1 MAALGQSQSKPS
13 VAFTRPK
20 QWSLGMER
28 RLTLW
33 GLVFLSPWIIGFL
46 VFTLV
51 PMVTSLVLS
60 FTDYDLLNPNAI
72 NFVGLSNYN
81 RLFSDPQVGA
91 STSATVRFAILA
103 LPVSILMPLL
113 MAALLTSKRLW
124 GRRLFTTLFYMP
136 YMVPVVSAVFIW
148 QGFLN
153 QESGWLNGILGIFGI
168 RGPDWIN
175 SFDWIYPSMVII
187 GIWGLG
193 NYLLTTIAGM
203 QGIPTE
209 LYEAAYVDG
218 AGPFTIFRKITIPMI
233 SPVIFYN
240 LILSVIGIFKYF
252 EIPYILGRGQGQPGG
267 ATYFYNVYLYKTAF
281 TYQDMGYGSTLAWA
295 LFVVAMIVTALLFV
309 TSRRWVY
316 YSGER
321 N

>member
-1 MAALGQSQSKPS
+1 MTALGQSQTSAAL
-13 VAFTRPK
+13 VRPK
-20 QWSLGMER
+20 QRSFGLER
-28 RLTLW
+28 SQKLW
-33 GLVFLSPWIIGFL
+33 GLIFLSPWIIGFII
-46 VFTLV
+46 FTFV

-60 FTDYDLLNPNAI
+60 FTDYDLLNPNEI
-72 NFVGLSNYN
+72 NFIGFSNYN
-81 RLFSDPQVGA
+81 RMFSDPQVGA
-91 STSATVRFAILA
+91 ASFSTLRFAALA
-103 LPVSILMPLL
+103 LPVGIILPLL

-153 QESGWLNGILGIFGI
+153 QETGWLNRILGNIGI
-168 RGPDWIN
+168 QGPNWIN
-175 SFDWIYPSMVII
+175 SVEWIYPAMVII
-187 GIWGLG
+187 GICGLG
-193 NYLLTTIAGM
+193 NYMLTTIAGM

-209 LYEAAYVDG
+209 LYEAARVDG
-218 AGPFTIFRKITIPMI
+218 AGPVTIFRKITIPMV

-240 LILSVIGIFKYF
+240 LILSVIGIFRF
-252 EIPYILGRGQGQPGG
+252 FDIPYILGRGQGQPGG
-267 ATYFYNVYLYKTAF
+267 ATMFYNVYLYKTAF

-295 LFVVAMIVTALLFV
+295 LFVVAMLVTGFLFV